1 MILVAG
7 WGFLALLFL
16 WLTRTFLVIPGLGNI
31 NLLIFYLYIVI
42 LSSIWGSVIKR
53 KIVKRELRRLTDIG
67 VHLVWQFPFILITM
81 FGYFE
86 IAGWDYTMESFSVMA
101 LIIMLIWTVN
111 LGLEYIVENFGRFKA
126 WIQGSD
132 SAE

>member
-101 LIIMLIWTVN
+101 MIVMLIWTVN

>member
-16 WLTRTFLVIPGLGNI
+16 WLTRTFLEIPGLGNI